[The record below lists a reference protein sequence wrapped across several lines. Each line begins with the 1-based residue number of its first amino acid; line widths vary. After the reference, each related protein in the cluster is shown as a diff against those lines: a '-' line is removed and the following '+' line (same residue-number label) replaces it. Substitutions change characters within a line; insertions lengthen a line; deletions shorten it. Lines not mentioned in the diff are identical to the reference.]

1 MRISMEPPTKRQE
14 IAILE
19 RFRDAEPLQS
29 LEAVCTKE
37 EIASLQESVRKIY
50 VHPALM
56 EYLAGLSQ
64 ASREFRNVELG
75 VSPRGTLALLRAS
88 QAYAL
93 AGKGICDPG
102 GRERGSGSSACPPAF
117 CERRHELYRR
127 TKAGSGRT
135 AAQCGSAHRGVDKV
149 I

>member
-1 MRISMEPPTKRQE
+1 M
-14 IAILE
+14 
-19 RFRDAEPLQS
+19 QS

-93 AGKGICDPG
+93 VQ
-102 GRERGSGSSACPPAF
+102 GREFVTPEDVKGVAVPV
-117 CERRHELYRR
+117 L
-127 TKAGSGRT
+127 
-135 AAQCGSAHRGVDKV
+135 AHRLSVSGAMNSTACLVYTSRCV
-149 I
+149 